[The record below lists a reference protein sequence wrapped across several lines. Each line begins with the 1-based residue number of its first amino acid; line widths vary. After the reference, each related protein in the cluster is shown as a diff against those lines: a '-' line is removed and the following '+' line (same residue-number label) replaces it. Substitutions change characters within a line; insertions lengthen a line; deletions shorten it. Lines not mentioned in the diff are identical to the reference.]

1 MMKFVSTTAIACTAL
16 GATLLVTAPAQSVTL
31 TESFDGGV
39 FNTQPPT
46 TNTDDD
52 GAPTLVLENDALT
65 ASIPSGGR
73 AAILFDAPTDPAG
86 PGDVVTQSVDFTV
99 PGTNA
104 GGDPFLFNVSRL
116 GFIFGVTDPATSTLG
131 PSDAIYSYMD
141 EPSANAFGP
150 PAFNISA
157 FDSVDGFLAGND
169 LGTAGFDPLAGDTLY
184 TMTSTAT
191 YLANG
196 DIDVDFTVTGGGV
209 NIAYSTSLD
218 VPDGGGTVEGGTYN
232 GIYFRNFNADAEII
246 FDNYSLSIVP
256 EPTSLALIGTGVL
269 FLAARRRRVA

>member
-1 MMKFVSTTAIACTAL
+1 MKFVSTTAIGCTAL
-16 GATLLVTAPAQSVTL
+16 GATLLVTAPAQGVTL

-39 FNTQPPT
+39 FNTQTPT

-65 ASIPSGGR
+65 ASIVSSGRGT
-73 AAILFDAPTDPAG
+73 ILFDTPSDPAG

-131 PSDAIYSYMD
+131 PSDAVYAYMS
-141 EPSANAFGP
+141 EPSGDFAAPEFDVT
-150 PAFNISA
+150 A

-169 LGTAGFDPLAGDTLY
+169 PATAGFSPLSGDTLY

-232 GIYFRNFNADAEII
+232 GIYFRNFNDDAEII

-256 EPTSLALIGTGVL
+256 EPTSLALIGTGAL
-269 FLAARRRRVA
+269 ILAARRRRVA